1 VTELVNISEENS
13 QIKRLSPLQ
22 LKQAVDETQ
31 KIKKRKLNPI
41 AVGVQESNNDMEDQI
56 EYAMKECSIDE
67 PLVNRLRSLWAT
79 INGHPRLL
87 RIKLKSPSKRPE
99 TY

>member
-67 PLVNRLRSLWAT
+67 PLVNRLRSL
-79 INGHPRLL
+79 
-87 RIKLKSPSKRPE
+87 
-99 TY
+99 